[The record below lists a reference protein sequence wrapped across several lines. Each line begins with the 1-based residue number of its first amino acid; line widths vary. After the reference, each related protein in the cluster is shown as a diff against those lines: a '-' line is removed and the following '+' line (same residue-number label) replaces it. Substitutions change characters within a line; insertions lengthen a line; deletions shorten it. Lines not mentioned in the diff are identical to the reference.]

1 MVQNPRETASS
12 SPIRSLNLPAPIQV
26 EEDAHQRPLAISLRR
41 RRLGVASVDDLW
53 EIDEEWW
60 RENPIVRRYYQVTT
74 EDGRPMTIF
83 RDLVSGEWY
92 RQGGE

>member
-1 MVQNPRETASS
+1 MVQNPRKAASS

-26 EEDAHQRPLAISLRR
+26 EEDAHQRPLAISLRH

-60 RENPIVRRYYQVTT
+60 RENPVVRRYYQVTT

-92 RQGGE
+92 RQGGK

>member
-1 MVQNPRETASS
+1 MVQNPREAASS

-26 EEDAHQRPLAISLRR
+26 EEDAHQRPLAISLRH

-60 RENPIVRRYYQVTT
+60 RETPITRMYYQVVT
-74 EDGRPMTIF
+74 EDGRRITVF
-83 RDLVSGEWY
+83 RDLTSGEWY
-92 RQGGE
+92 QQRG

>member
-1 MVQNPRETASS
+1 MVQNPREATSS
-12 SPIRSLNLPAPIQV
+12 SLIRSLNLPALIQV
-26 EEDAHQRPLAISLRR
+26 EEDSQQQPLAINLQR
-41 RRLGVASVDDLW
+41 RRLEVASVDDLW

-74 EDGRPMTIF
+74 EDDRPMTIF

-92 RQGGE
+92 RQDG

>member
-12 SPIRSLNLPAPIQV
+12 SPIRSLNLPAFIQV
-26 EEDAHQRPLAISLRR
+26 EEDSGQRPLAISLRR
-41 RRLGVASVDDLW
+41 RRLEVVSIDDLW

-60 RENPIVRRYYQVTT
+60 RENPIIRRYYQVTT

-83 RDLVSGEWY
+83 RDLASGEWY
-92 RQGGE
+92 RQGGK

>member
-12 SPIRSLNLPAPIQV
+12 SPIRSLNLPALIQV
-26 EEDAHQRPLAISLRR
+26 EEDGNQRPSTISLRR
-41 RRLGVASVDDLW
+41 QRLGVASIDDMW

-60 RENPIVRRYYQVTT
+60 REHPIVRRYYQVTT

-83 RDLVSGEWY
+83 RDLASGEWY
-92 RQGGE
+92 RQGG

>member
-1 MVQNPRETASS
+1 MTATET
-12 SPIRSLNLPAPIQV
+12 
-26 EEDAHQRPLAISLRR
+26 ISLRR

-83 RDLVSGEWY
+83 HDLVSGEWY
-92 RQGGE
+92 RQGGK

>member
-1 MVQNPRETASS
+1 MVQNPREAASS

-26 EEDAHQRPLAISLRR
+26 EEDAHQRPLAISLRH

-60 RENPIVRRYYQVTT
+60 RENPVIRRYYQVTT

-92 RQGGE
+92 RQGGK

>member
-12 SPIRSLNLPAPIQV
+12 SPIRSLNQPVPIQV
-26 EEDAHQRPLAISLRR
+26 EEDAYQRPLAISLRR
-41 RRLGVASVDDLW
+41 RRLEVAAIDDLW

-74 EDGRPMTIF
+74 EDGRPMTVF
-83 RDLVSGEWY
+83 RDLASGEWY
-92 RQGGE
+92 RQGG

>member
-12 SPIRSLNLPAPIQV
+12 SPIRSLNLPTPLQV
-26 EEDAHQRPLAISLRR
+26 EEDSRQQPRTISLNR
-41 RRLGVASVDDLW
+41 RRLEVASIDDLW

-60 RENPIVRRYYQVTT
+60 RENPILRRYYQVTT

-92 RQGGE
+92 RQGG